1 MALIKEITLP
11 NGIVTNYHRVANLT
25 KDDNIVTVMVVSYV
39 SKVYRQD
46 SNMNYVNTR
55 YYTFEDIG
63 DDISFEV
70 AYNLLKTN
78 DDFKDSEN
86 G

>member
-39 SKVYRQD
+39 
-46 SNMNYVNTR
+46 
-55 YYTFEDIG
+55 
-63 DDISFEV
+63 
-70 AYNLLKTN
+70 
-78 DDFKDSEN
+78 
-86 G
+86 